1 MPPPSMDYM
10 LEIPGRVIDMRSF
23 DPKFAVLRSL
33 LLFDGVPRRRLRDL
47 QVRVDEVDVAS
58 GTVLIE
64 QGQLN
69 RHAYVVVSGALSIR
83 IDDARVATVGPG
95 EIVGERAAL
104 THEPAN
110 ATVVADAPTQLLV
123 IDHRTLVG
131 LATEVPTVLGK
142 LRSLVGHRDAVAA

>member
-1 MPPPSMDYM
+1 M
-10 LEIPGRVIDMRSF
+10 VIDMRGI

-47 QVRVDEVDVAS
+47 QARVDEVDLAE

-69 RHAYVVVSGALSIR
+69 RYAYVVVSGALSVR
-83 IDDARVATVGPG
+83 MDDTRVATVGSG

-110 ATVVADAPTQLLV
+110 ATVVADAPTQVLV
-123 IDHRTLVG
+123 IDHRALVG
-131 LATEVPTVLGK
+131 LATEVPVLLGK

>member
-1 MPPPSMDYM
+1 
-10 LEIPGRVIDMRSF
+10 MRSI

-47 QVRVDEVDVAS
+47 QAEVDEVDLAE

-69 RHAYVVVSGALSIR
+69 RYAYVVLSGALSVRMDDTR
-83 IDDARVATVGPG
+83 IATVGPG
-95 EIVGERAAL
+95 EIVGERAAI

-110 ATVVADAPTQLLV
+110 ATVVADVPTHVLV
-123 IDHRTLVG
+123 IDHRALVG
-131 LATEVPTVLGK
+131 LATEVPVLLGK
-142 LRSLVGHRDAVAA
+142 LRSLVGRRDAVAA